1 MKSLKKIGVGLLAGI
16 TCMLTVSQTVLAAGT
31 DNYVT
36 GNDSYRQPVP
46 QCYNVVKTIN
56 NIGDYE
62 DKQRYFMNP
71 QDLFVD
77 NNDNIYVV
85 DTGNKRIVKMNSNY
99 ETVGIYYGPDKAFK
113 QPQGIFVDED
123 GDMYVADTENNRIVH
138 MDPDGN
144 FVEQFTNPESEL
156 NTGDVFNP
164 SKLIVSKTGY
174 IYVVKGENIMAID
187 GNGEF
192 RGFYGQTNIGYSLT
206 EVLMRMFASEQ
217 QQATIAK
224 RLASSYINLT
234 LGDDGMIY
242 ATSMERE
249 EGEIKKLNSVG
260 NNIYRKYKTVGNA
273 IRNPITDFINK
284 KILKSVVAGNSFKFG
299 EYFDDMGM
307 YQEPIFSDICVDG
320 EGIVTVIER
329 LNGKVYQYDQDGNM
343 LVAFGGKG
351 AKSGTFTRPAA
362 IDVDSKG
369 NLLILDSTN
378 CNIQVF
384 EPTEFIK
391 NVHEATSSYNNGDYA
406 GSYELWR
413 KVLATDENYDLAHVG
428 IARTYYKQEQY
439 KLSMEESKL
448 VGDRGV
454 YSMAFDEYKYVV
466 LRKYFIQILLIA
478 AAIIALVIILL
489 KLFVKYA
496 KKGYWNYLER
506 KDKKMGVGQGIM
518 YSLYTLLHP
527 IDTLE
532 GIRYNRTR
540 INMAVPFILFITA
553 FIVRMAYLFVV
564 HFPLVSIEIEDV
576 NPVFELAK
584 LWIVPVSWIPASFMA
599 TSISGGESKMKEIT
613 FASALSLVPYIVIN
627 TPLMFLSRI
636 LSKSQ
641 QSWYGVFSALA
652 FIGMFLIMFLT
663 MMILNNYTLRKTI
676 AMMFVSAFL
685 MLVLWLV
692 VLLCYILTGRMV
704 QFVIGIVEEFRLN
717 FL

>member
-46 QCYNVVKTIN
+46 QSYNVVKTIN

-62 DKQRYFMNP
+62 DQQRYFMNP

-77 NNDNIYVV
+77 KNDNIYIV

-99 ETVGIYYGPDKAFK
+99 ETTGIFYGPDKAFK
-113 QPQGIFVDED
+113 QPQGIFVDDD

-138 MDPDGN
+138 MDPEGK
-144 FVEQFTNPESEL
+144 FVEEFLNPESEL
-156 NTGDVFNP
+156 NTGDVFTP

-174 IYVVKGENIMAID
+174 IYVVKGENIMAMD

-224 RLASSYINLT
+224 RLASSYVNLT

-260 NNIYRKYKTVGNA
+260 NNIYRKYKTVGNSV
-273 IRNPITDFINK
+273 RNPISDFINK
-284 KILKSVVAGNSFKFG
+284 KILKSVVAGNTFRFG
-299 EYFDDMGM
+299 EYFDDTGM
-307 YQEPIFSDICVDG
+307 YMEPIFADICVDS

-351 AKSGTFTRPAA
+351 SKAGTFTRPAA
-362 IDVDSKG
+362 IDVDSRG

-384 EPTEFIK
+384 EPTEFIQ
-391 NVHEATSSYNNGDYA
+391 NVHEATSLYNNGDYA

-428 IARTYYKQEQY
+428 IARTYYKQGEF
-439 KLSMEESKL
+439 KLSMEESQL

-466 LRKYFIQILLIA
+466 LRKYFVQILLIA
-478 AAIIALVIILL
+478 AAVIALIIILIR
-489 KLFVKYA
+489 LFIKYA
-496 KKGYWNYLER
+496 KKGYWDYLEK

-540 INMAVPFILFITA
+540 INMAVPFIIFITA

-564 HFPLVSIEIEDV
+564 HFPLVSIEIDDV
-576 NPVFELAK
+576 NPIFELAK

-599 TSISGGESKMKEIT
+599 TSISGGESKMREIT
-613 FASALSLVPYIVIN
+613 FTSALSLVPFIVIN
-627 TPLMFLSRI
+627 TPLMFLSRL

-652 FIGMFLIMFLT
+652 YLGMFLIMLLT
-663 MMILNNYTLRKTI
+663 MMILNNYTLKKTI
-676 AMMFVSAFL
+676 GMMFVSAFL

-692 VLLCYILTGRMV
+692 MLLCYILTGRMI

>member
-16 TCMLTVSQTVLAAGT
+16 TCMLSVSQTALAAGS

-36 GNDSYRQPVP
+36 GNNSYRQPVP

-62 DKQRYFMNP
+62 DNQQYFRNP

-77 NNDNIYVV
+77 NKDNIYVV
-85 DTGNKRIVKMNSNY
+85 DTQNRRVVKMNSNY
-99 ETVGIYYGPDKAFK
+99 ETVGIFYGPDKPFNK
-113 QPQGIFVDED
+113 PQGIFVDDD
-123 GDMYVADTENNRIVH
+123 GDMYVADTDNHRIVH
-138 MDPDGN
+138 MDPEGN
-144 FVEQFTNPESEL
+144 FVEAFFNPESEL
-156 NTGDVFNP
+156 NTGEAFNP
-164 SKLIVSKTGY
+164 TKLIVSKTGY
-174 IYVVKGENIMAID
+174 IYVVRGENIMALD
-187 GNGEF
+187 GNGGL
-192 RGFYGQTNIGYSLT
+192 RGFYGQTNIGYSLS

-217 QQATIAK
+217 QQAAQQK

-234 LGDDGMIY
+234 LGSDGMIY

-260 NNIYRKYKTVGNA
+260 NNIYRKYKTVGNS

-284 KILKSVVAGNSFKFG
+284 KILKSVVAGNRFRFG
-299 EYFDDMGM
+299 EYFDDSGM
-307 YQEPIFSDICVDG
+307 YMEPEFADICVDD

-329 LNGKVYQYDQDGNM
+329 KNGKVYQYDQDGNM
-343 LVAFGGKG
+343 LVAFGGNG
-351 AKSGTFTRPAA
+351 AKSGTFSRPVA

-369 NLLILDSTN
+369 NLLILDGIN

-391 NVHEATSSYNNGDYA
+391 NVHAATSSYNNGDYA

-413 KVLATDENYDLAHVG
+413 KVLATNENYDLAHVG
-428 IARTYYKQEQY
+428 ISRTYYKQGEY
-439 KLSMEESKL
+439 TSSMAESQL
-448 VGDRGV
+448 VGNRDV

-466 LRKYFIQILLIA
+466 LRKYFVQILLIA

-489 KLFVKYA
+489 RLFVKYA
-496 KKGYWNYLER
+496 KKGYWDYLER

-553 FIVRMAYLFVV
+553 YVVRMAYLFVV
-564 HFPLVSIEIEDV
+564 HFPLASIELEDV
-576 NPVFELAK
+576 NPVFELVK

-599 TSISGGESKMKEIT
+599 TSISGGESKMKEIA
-613 FASALSLVPYIVIN
+613 FASSLSLVPFIVIN
-627 TPLMFLSRI
+627 TPLMFLSKI

-641 QSWYGVFSALA
+641 QSWYGIFSVLA
-652 FIGMFLIMFLT
+652 YLGMFLIMLLT
-663 MMILNNYTLRKTI
+663 MMILNNYTLKKTI
-676 AMMFVSAFL
+676 GMMFVSAFL

-692 VLLCYILTGRMV
+692 ILLCYILTGRMI
-704 QFVIGIVEEFRLN
+704 QFVIGLVQEFKLN